1 MREIITNFFKQE
13 THPINLAVFRIALFA
28 TLIVLP
34 FFYPPV
40 WFSRLPEALR
50 FPPYGLEGLADY
62 IPINEPWARTA
73 LSFYFFF
80 CVLGLIG
87 LLTRFSSWMALLL
100 GVYLFAIPNW
110 YGKVTHYHHVFWFV
124 ALLALSRSGDFFS
137 CDGIFKAFRRADQG
151 HIEPPGPSQAY
162 SLPIRFTW
170 LLIGILYFFPGM
182 WKLKTEGYEWIT
194 SDNLKWQIYEKWLDW
209 DGWIPAFRIDQYP
222 LLYKFSAFA
231 TVAFEVSFVILIFIP
246 FFRLV
251 LFFGGLVFHNLTYVM
266 IRISFWY
273 LQTLYVIF
281 LDWNLI
287 FEWLGRRLFRDPLHL
302 IYDGN
307 CKLCR
312 RTIAAVRVFDI
323 FHRVRYVNAL
333 DEAAL
338 KKEGLSW
345 LDPKALLYDM
355 HAVVNK
361 NVRKGFLAY
370 RALAWRV
377 PAFWLALPFFFFPPV
392 VAFGNRIYRYVA
404 DSRTCAVPAAAGGQ
418 TASAE
423 FTGSKGGIWPVVA
436 MGLFLV
442 GANVYC
448 GITNIHSWPFSIYP
462 TFDAHPK
469 PERVT
474 IQIVP
479 LNAAGEEI
487 PLENQELKRKLYHTR
502 ARLLFKRIL
511 TEKDSPKFHDRLKA
525 LWQVCVDFNPRLK
538 KAVSVRFYKANYS
551 LLPERQKDNP
561 VSRELLFEFRSA

>member
-1 MREIITNFFKQE
+1 MREIITNFFKEE

-34 FFYPPV
+34 FFYPPI
-40 WFSRLPEALR
+40 WFSQLPEALK
-50 FPPYGLEGLADY
+50 FPPYGLGFLAEY
-62 IPINEPWARTA
+62 FPINEAWARAA

-87 LLTRFSSWMALLL
+87 LLTRFSAWMALLL
-100 GVYLFAIPNW
+100 GLYLFAIPNW
-110 YGKVTHYHHVFWFV
+110 YGKITHYHHVFWFA
-124 ALLALSRSGDFFS
+124 ALLAVSRAGDFFS
-137 CDGIFKAFRRADQG
+137 CDGVLKAFRRADQG

-162 SLPIRFTW
+162 SLPIRFAW
-170 LLIGILYFFPGM
+170 FLIGILYFFPGM
-182 WKLKTEGYEWIT
+182 WKLKTEGHEWIT

-209 DGWIPAFRIDQYP
+209 DGWMPVFRIDQYP
-222 LLYKFSAFA
+222 LLYKFSALA
-231 TVAFEVSFVILIFIP
+231 TVAFEVSFIVLIFIP

-251 LFFGGLVFHNLTYVM
+251 LFFGGLVFHNLTYVL

-273 LQTLYVIF
+273 LQTLYVIL

-287 FEWLGRRLFRDPLHL
+287 FEWLGRRLFRDPMHL
-302 IYDGN
+302 VYDGN

-333 DEAAL
+333 DQAVL
-338 KKEGLSW
+338 KKEGLAW
-345 LDPKALLYDM
+345 LDLKALLYDM

-361 NVRKGFLAY
+361 NVQKGFLAY

-377 PAFWLALPFFFFPPV
+377 PPLWLALPFLFLNPV
-392 VAFGNRIYRYVA
+392 VRFANQIYRHVA
-404 DSRTCAVPAAAGGQ
+404 DSRTCAVPAPALAARGPRLKQGV
-418 TASAE
+418 
-423 FTGSKGGIWPVVA
+423 WPVIF
-436 MGLFLV
+436 MGVFLV
-442 GANVYC
+442 GVNGYY
-448 GITNIHSWPFSIYP
+448 GIANIHSWPFSIYP

-487 PLENQELKRKLYHTR
+487 PLEDRELKRKLYHTR
-502 ARLLFKRIL
+502 ARLLFKRVL

-525 LWQVCVDFNPRLK
+525 LWQMCADFNPRLLRE
-538 KAVSVRFYKANYS
+538 AVTVRFYKANYS
-551 LLPERQKDNP
+551 LLPEQQAINP
-561 VSRELLFEFRSA
+561 VSREFLFEFNP